1 MILDAA
7 TPSPPSDFK
16 EKKSVVRKLF
26 EEDEEEINPTPNK
39 KLQLDSGIPVT
50 PPSREKPEVSA
61 TTSLDNILKILSEN
75 EVLKKE
81 NNKKEI
87 EVASLN
93 TKVSLLASIIKLML
107 DIYFIEEEYGV
118 NKKTNKKRK
127 RYHHHHHPKRQL
139 QNSSKTKDVSLQQ
152 QRYYK
157 TSRKRPIR

>member
-7 TPSPPSDFK
+7 TPSPHSDFK

-50 PPSREKPEVSA
+50 PPHEISA
-61 TTSLDNILKILSEN
+61 TTSLDNILKILNEN

-127 RYHHHHHPKRQL
+127 RYHHHPKRQL